1 MGLILCATQR
11 CGSTMIMEDMRNTGV
26 LGQPEE
32 WFLPWDPANT
42 AVDWADALQSV
53 LRRASD
59 AQGGQAIKIM
69 ASQLAP
75 TDACLSRV
83 LPPRGSGPFPHLFG
97 CFADWHWIYITRQ
110 DIVAQAISR
119 AMSKQTGINHATGRA
134 DQDHFAGNL
143 ARGYDADYNARTV
156 YRYGDILAH
165 CTAITLEN
173 LLWEDFFRAHG
184 IAPLRL
190 RYEDVAAD
198 AAMLHL
204 DRMAALAGQGGPLNK
219 TPRVMVKLANGR
231 NRDWRARFFQDAQS
245 NGFRPE

>member
-32 WFLPWDPANT
+32 WFLPWDPANET
-42 AVDWADALQSV
+42 VDWADALQSV

-59 AQGGQAIKIM
+59 PQGGQAIKIM
-69 ASQLAP
+69 ANQLAP

-83 LPPRGSGPFPHLFG
+83 LPPRGTSGFAHLFAG
-97 CFADWHWIYITRQ
+97 FADWNWVFITRQ
-110 DIVAQAISR
+110 DLVLQAISR
-119 AMSKQTGINHATGRA
+119 VMSKQTGINHATGHR

-143 ARGYDADYNARTV
+143 ARGYDAEYNARTV
-156 YRYGDILAH
+156 YRYADILAQ

-173 LLWEDFFRAHG
+173 LLWEDFFRAND
-184 IAPLRL
+184 ITPLRL

-198 AAMLHL
+198 ADMQHL
-204 DRMAALAGQGGPLNK
+204 DRMAALAGQGGPLPK
-219 TPRVMVKLANGR
+219 RPRVMVKLG
-231 NRDWRARFFQDAQS
+231 NRLNHDWRARFFRDAQTH
-245 NGFRPE
+245 GFRPK